1 MATSKPAQTLQ
12 AYVLHR
18 WDWSETSLIVELFT
32 RERGRVVVVAKG
44 AKRPTSN
51 FRALLL
57 PFHPIQAL
65 LSKQPADE
73 QGEVHGLRSAEWTG
87 GEPLLP
93 AALMFSAFYLNEL
106 LMKLLAR
113 EDAHPVLFDGY
124 MLALR
129 ALAGGVEE
137 AAVLRAFE
145 LMLLR
150 ETGLL
155 PDLATDT
162 LGAQPLDLRH
172 TYTLQAQA
180 GLLRSGQGLSGQLW
194 LALAAAL
201 EANDAPALFAA
212 CAQAGP
218 TLRLPLREVLH
229 YHLGTTPL
237 RTRQVWQGVQNL
249 QKPPAHTS
257 TSTADEPARR
267 P

>member
-1 MATSKPAQTLQ
+1 MATSKSSTPLQ

-113 EDAHPVLFDGY
+113 EDPHPVLFDAY
-124 MLALR
+124 LLALR
-129 ALAGGVEE
+129 ALASGVDE

-150 ETGLL
+150 ETGVL
-155 PDLATDT
+155 PDLAADT
-162 LGAQPLDLRH
+162 LGAEPLQVQA
-172 TYTLQAQA
+172 TYTLQAQT
-180 GLLRSGQGLSGQLW
+180 GLRRSTQGLAGQQW

-201 EANDAPALFAA
+201 ETNDAPALFTA
-212 CAQAGP
+212 CVQAGAA
-218 TLRLPLREVLH
+218 LRLPLREVLH

-249 QKPPAHTS
+249 QKPAAPRS
-257 TSTADEPARR
+257 TPHEPPRR